1 VARLSSCLDDLT
13 TVQRRV
19 LVLRSGFGRARP
31 HSRRAVARMLDLR
44 VRRVGHIERHG
55 LREARMLSHAGA
67 CGGSGGSAVAGGGT
81 VLVAGGGGS
90 SGSVDSSSG
99 AVARAPGDSGSPNR
113 DTGAAATSSLGSG
126 DVRGESESKLP
137 PPLGGGG
144 GGEAGGVSL
153 AIGILLIL
161 LALGAGFA
169 TPHLRG
175 RLRSS

>member
-1 VARLSSCLDDLT
+1 GASAGRRGGTPAQRRHDQRQLRRSVTRLSGCLDNLT

-55 LREARMLSHAGA
+55 LREARTLSRAGG

-81 VLVAGGGGS
+81 VLAAGGGGS
-90 SGSVDSSSG
+90 SGGIDSSSG
-99 AVARAPGDSGSPNR
+99 AVARAPGDPGSPDR
-113 DTGAAATSSLGSG
+113 DTGATTGSSSLGSG

-144 GGEAGGVSL
+144 GGEAGGV
-153 AIGILLIL
+153 
-161 LALGAGFA
+161 
-169 TPHLRG
+169 
-175 RLRSS
+175 

>member
-1 VARLSSCLDDLT
+1 
-13 TVQRRV
+13 VQRRV

-31 HSRRAVARMLDLR
+31 HSRRSVARMLDLR

-55 LREARMLSHAGA
+55 LREARTLSHAGA
-67 CGGSGGSAVAGGGT
+67 CGGSGGSAMAGGGT
-81 VLVAGGGGS
+81 ALVAGGGGS
-90 SGSVDSSSG
+90 SGSVGTIGG
-99 AVARAPGDSGSPNR
+99 AVVRAPGDSGSSGSPNR
-113 DTGAAATSSLGSG
+113 DTGATASSSLGSG

-144 GGEAGGVSL
+144 GGETGGVSL

-175 RLRSS
+175 RLPSS